1 MCSRRVFANNIDLNS
16 SEYISSIKGEQ
27 IYRNLRSKG
36 SNIKDN
42 NYTVVNNE
50 ISNFSD
56 YNTFLN
62 LSRAYFRHYGP
73 NISIYQAPKSIN
85 EAKTSFIYNNQL
97 LSNIKDCNYCNICK
111 KNTIVCECK
120 EDKNILYP
128 YGNNCNKS
136 YHLNDYSDTDFKFP
150 VKLTFIDSENC
161 SDNHNNCHNEHKKL
175 VPICNEFSYGKK
187 CCNSCDSGS
196 NCGSRCGSNCGSNC
210 GCGKIETKKGC
221 MNKCVKKCTKTTDC
235 NPCRKSCCENPCERP
250 QKCLNNVYPSQHQ
263 FMYYK
268 SGYGQC
274 YINENFDQESR
285 MKAYAIYPKIRQF

>member
-85 EAKTSFIYNNQL
+85 EAKN
-97 LSNIKDCNYCNICK
+97 
-111 KNTIVCECK
+111 
-120 EDKNILYP
+120 
-128 YGNNCNKS
+128 
-136 YHLNDYSDTDFKFP
+136 
-150 VKLTFIDSENC
+150 
-161 SDNHNNCHNEHKKL
+161 
-175 VPICNEFSYGKK
+175 
-187 CCNSCDSGS
+187 
-196 NCGSRCGSNCGSNC
+196 
-210 GCGKIETKKGC
+210 
-221 MNKCVKKCTKTTDC
+221 
-235 NPCRKSCCENPCERP
+235 
-250 QKCLNNVYPSQHQ
+250 
-263 FMYYK
+263 
-268 SGYGQC
+268 
-274 YINENFDQESR
+274 
-285 MKAYAIYPKIRQF
+285 